1 MTKSSRLQAQIS
13 PILYNRLLIVSK
25 RDGVTIAQLLTELIR
40 NHLKVDDREMAAYM
54 QEQERI
60 AKETEAAEF
69 QEQVRRARERSQ
81 AKQTTTDEDLDA
93 LLVDVREPEQAW
105 LPDEAEMQRK
115 RQQLLAEL
123 E

>member
-40 NHLKVDDREMAAYM
+40 NHLKVDDREMAAYT

-60 AKETEAAEF
+60 AKEAAAAEF
-69 QEQVRRARERSQ
+69 QEQIRKARERSQ
-81 AKQTTTDEDLDA
+81 SKQSTTDDDLDA
-93 LLVDVREPEQAW
+93 LLADVPEPEQAW
-105 LPDEAEMQRK
+105 LPDEAEMQRRRK
-115 RQQLLAEL
+115 ALLDAFE
-123 E
+123 